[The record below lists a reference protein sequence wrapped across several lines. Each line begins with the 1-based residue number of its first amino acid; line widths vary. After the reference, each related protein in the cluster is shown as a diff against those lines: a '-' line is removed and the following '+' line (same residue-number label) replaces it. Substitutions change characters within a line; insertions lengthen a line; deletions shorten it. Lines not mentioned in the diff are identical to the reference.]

1 MKSLMLSI
9 VLSTSVFATEKQ
21 ASQKNDASVR
31 SNEHT
36 TKDNII
42 ENLFTSSGQIG
53 FDTAYANARQSGIH
67 PQVLLE
73 ARFLHLVD
81 LGNHSAIAGL
91 VPELIKHQKTFD
103 PNHSEIFAI
112 KDDWSAI
119 VHYAQALEALESN
132 NKQSFKKHITE
143 AFWLS
148 PRQAQAFGP
157 HIEKLRLKEAMNSTQ
172 LPLNTVLKSQHNN
185 EDNTIAEHTKESRG
199 IVLYFWNPMSQE
211 IQMQLPDFITTTQV
225 CNENNISVLA
235 ILTAKYPGILP
246 DAETI
251 RIENAAD
258 AKCTWLID
266 SDKNSLGSLLWVR
279 SLPTAVITSPDGQ
292 VLFNGHPTDEEFWTA
307 LKKLAPTFKRP
318 NRNKN

>member
-1 MKSLMLSI
+1 MKSLILSI
-9 VLSTSVFATEKQ
+9 VLSTSVCAAEKQ
-21 ASQKNDASVR
+21 ASQKNDTSVTA
-31 SNEHT
+31 NEHT
-36 TKDNII
+36 SKDGII
-42 ENLFTSSGQIG
+42 ENLFTFSGQTG
-53 FDTAYANARQSGIH
+53 FDTAYANAQQAGIH

-81 LGNHSAIAGL
+81 LGNYSKIAGL
-91 VPELIKHQKTFD
+91 VPELIAHQKTFD
-103 PNHSEIFAI
+103 PDQSEIFALV
-112 KDDWSAI
+112 DDWSAI
-119 VHYAQALEALESN
+119 THYAQALEALESN

-172 LPLNTVLKSQHNN
+172 LPLNTILKSQHNN
-185 EDNTIAEHTKESRG
+185 ENNTIAEHTKKSRG

-235 ILTAKYPGILP
+235 ILTAKYPDIIQ

-266 SDKNSLGSLLWVR
+266 SNKKSLGSLLWVR
-279 SLPTAVITSPDGQ
+279 NLPTAVITSPEGQ
-292 VLFNGHPTDEEFWTA
+292 VLFNGHPTDEEFWTV
-307 LKKLAPTFKRP
+307 LKKISPTLKRP